1 MIRAHCSV
9 RPIEEI
15 LIWGRNTN
23 KVKKIVKFYKDSNYT
38 VSSVECLEEA
48 CATADIITS
57 ATSSKKE
64 FINGSWLNKSVHID
78 LVGAHTK
85 QMAELD
91 PYGFSLGEI
100 YVDDKEAVLV
110 EAGDLINSI
119 NLDFINKRN
128 IKADIKQLII
138 ENKIRRNNKKKIT
151 IYKSVGHA
159 LSDLATAIYIF
170 EKLN

>member
-1 MIRAHCSV
+1 M
-9 RPIEEI
+9 EFLNWGEI
-15 LIWGRNTN
+15 LTL
-23 KVKKIVKFYKDSNYT
+23 KKIVKFYKDSNYR
-38 VSSVECLEEA
+38 VSSVDCLEDA
-48 CATADIITS
+48 CAMADIITS

-64 FINGSWLNKSVHID
+64 FIKGSWLNKSVHID

-100 YVDDKEAVLV
+100 FVDNKEAVLV

-170 EKLN
+170 KKLN